1 MYMSIR
7 PNQGYKT
14 YPHVPG
20 FALSWSVSAKMLPYQ
35 TGFVAFWFKL
45 IEKSSTKS

>member
-1 MYMSIR
+1 MYLSMR

-20 FALSWSVSAKMLPYQ
+20 FALSWSVSAKMLVSGVYSVYLKNEEY
-35 TGFVAFWFKL
+35 GVY
-45 IEKSSTKS
+45 